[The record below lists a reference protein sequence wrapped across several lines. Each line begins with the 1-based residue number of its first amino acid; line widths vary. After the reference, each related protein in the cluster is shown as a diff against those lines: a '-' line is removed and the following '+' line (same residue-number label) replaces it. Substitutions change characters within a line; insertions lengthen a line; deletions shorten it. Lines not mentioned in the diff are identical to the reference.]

1 MVVELIVTRLPSLIQ
16 KCRVGTLFVPTN
28 QPENGGHKNHAH
40 PTIRLLL
47 VIVFTL
53 LPGMLMA
60 DYPSLWQSQDQ
71 QLQQQLNS
79 IVKQRNLHRE
89 VNRGNLALVVVDIS
103 DPLHPK
109 VANVNGDKMIYA
121 ASLPKIA
128 ILLGAFV
135 QIENGKLAADPS
147 LWVDMT
153 LMIRNSS
160 NQAATRVLERVG
172 REELLQIL
180 QSPKFKLYDTS
191 HNGGLWVGKDYAR
204 DGAYKRDPLKN
215 LSHAATVMQ
224 VARFYYL
231 LDTDRIVGPKLT
243 RQMKQI
249 MSDPAIAHKFVK
261 GLKSV
266 PEVVMYRKS
275 GTWKNYHADSALVEF
290 GTHKYIIVGL
300 AQSKQ
305 GGKWLEQLALPLHQ
319 LIVGK

>member
-1 MVVELIVTRLPSLIQ
+1 MQ

-28 QPENGGHKNHAH
+28 QAENGGHKNHAH
-40 PTIRLLL
+40 PTIGL
-47 VIVFTL
+47 VLIILFTL
-53 LPGMLMA
+53 LPGALIA

-71 QLQQQLNS
+71 QLQQQLDS
-79 IVKQRNLHRE
+79 LLKQHKLHRE
-89 VNRGNLALVVVDIS
+89 VKRGNLALVVVDLTDAENPALAS
-103 DPLHPK
+103 
-109 VANVNGDKMIYA
+109 VNGDKMIYA

-135 QIENGKLAADPS
+135 QIERGKLAPDPV

-153 LMIRNSS
+153 RMIRNSS

-180 QSPKFKLYDTS
+180 QSPQYKLYDNS
-191 HNGGLWVGKDYAR
+191 RNGGLWVGKDYAR
-204 DGAYKRDPLKN
+204 KGAYKRDPLKN

-231 LDTDRIVGPKLT
+231 LDTNRLVSPELSL
-243 RQMKQI
+243 QMKQI
-249 MSDPAIAHKFVK
+249 MSDPAISHKFVK

-266 PEVVMYRKS
+266 PDLVMYRKS
-275 GTWKNYHADSALVEF
+275 GTWKNYHADSALVEA
-290 GTHKYIIVGL
+290 GKYKYIIVGL
-300 AQSKQ
+300 AKSKQ
-305 GGKWLEQLALPLHQ
+305 GGKWLEKLALPLHN